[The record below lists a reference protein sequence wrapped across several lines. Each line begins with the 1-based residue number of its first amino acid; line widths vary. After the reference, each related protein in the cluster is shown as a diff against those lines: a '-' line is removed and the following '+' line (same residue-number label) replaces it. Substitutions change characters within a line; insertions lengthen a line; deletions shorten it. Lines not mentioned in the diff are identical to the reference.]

1 MTQVAPVQ
9 FVSPEEAARAN
20 FYGLLARLFYAP
32 PDAALL
38 EALAASEDIEA
49 EDGDLGLAWRDLVQA
64 AAGADAEAVREEH
77 ETQFVGT
84 GKAPVT
90 LYAAAY
96 LMRYSN
102 DAPLVGLREHLAA
115 LGVARRSNVHE
126 PEDHIAALCEVMRFL
141 IAEQRPVAQQKAFFE
156 RWILPTS
163 KPLCNAIEKAEG
175 IRFYLPVARF
185 AAKYFSLEQ
194 SAFEML

>member
-1 MTQVAPVQ
+1 MTE
-9 FVSPEEAARAN
+9 EEAGRAN

-38 EALAASEDIEA
+38 EALAAAEEIVA
-49 EDGDLGLAWRDLVQA
+49 EDGELGLAWRHLVQA
-64 AAGADAEAVREEH
+64 AASADPEAVREEY
-77 ETQFVGT
+77 ETRFVGT

-96 LMRYSN
+96 LIRYSN
-102 DAPLVGLREHLAA
+102 DAPLVQLREHLAA
-115 LGVARRSNVHE
+115 LGLARRSNVHE

-141 IAEQRPVAQQKAFFE
+141 IVEQRDVAEQKAFFE

-163 KPLCNAIEKAEG
+163 KPLCDAIEKAEG
-175 IRFYLPVARF
+175 VQFYLPVARF
-185 AAKYFSLEQ
+185 AARVFALEQ